1 MKESTPGRIRTPNLL
16 IRSQVLYPVELR
28 ALRVEETSK
37 APGGCQES
45 RKSSYHRGESKT
57 LHLLLPLR
65 GEARAGL
72 MGVMT
77 NLEKEP
83 SVTQE
88 GSEASSSDG
97 RAAQP
102 YEVIARRYRPRTFEE
117 VVGQEAIA
125 ETLSQAIRQERLG
138 HAYLF
143 CGPRGVGKTS
153 MARIFARALQCPQA
167 VEGVPCDQ
175 CGICDRIFRGE
186 DIDVVEM
193 DGASHRGI
201 DDIRELIQHVRY
213 APTDGPYR
221 IFIID
226 EVHMLTREA
235 FNSLLKTLEEPPSH
249 VKFFFA
255 TTEPEKVIPTVLSR
269 CQRFDF
275 SPISPADIV
284 RRLDQICQAE
294 GAQPESG
301 LLESIAS
308 LARGGMR
315 DSQSLLDQLLS
326 FSGASPTLADLDRVT
341 GRLAPEAVE
350 ELLTSIDR
358 GERAEVVR
366 RLAEVG
372 RGGTDPAVLLEQ
384 VIEALRDR
392 LHAGVAADWQE
403 ADIDRN
409 LLAQE
414 ILQEARA
421 RIRRLG
427 RAEIVLELALLR
439 LSTLQDLVPLSQWQE
454 LLSGPAPVTD
464 GASKSSLAGR
474 GAPVAPPVE
483 RGQRTVEEPRSPV
496 TATKPPKAI
505 GEQPSSAVIKS
516 ERVSGNE
523 PDDGEKTES
532 TSRVAALRA
541 AVDTSDHRSS
551 PRTVRE
557 SAPATSGTPSKI
569 DLDDP
574 RAAVKIALERASGP
588 VLRVVGEQFRVERN
602 REKLSVE
609 ISENALEM
617 LGDRRDVLR
626 RELARAFELP
636 VSIEAGVFSSTEEH
650 TELEVGSGGDTEVP
664 EIVEKAREIFRGE
677 LFGRGGSSRS
687 MK

>member
-1 MKESTPGRIRTPNLL
+1 MS
-16 IRSQVLYPVELR
+16 
-28 ALRVEETSK
+28 
-37 APGGCQES
+37 
-45 RKSSYHRGESKT
+45 
-57 LHLLLPLR
+57 
-65 GEARAGL
+65 
-72 MGVMT
+72 

-83 SVTQE
+83 SVSQE
-88 GSEASSSDG
+88 GSAISSSDG
-97 RAAQP
+97 RAAQS
-102 YEVIARRYRPRTFEE
+102 YEVIARRYRPRTFDE

-143 CGPRGVGKTS
+143 SGPRGVGKTS

-167 VEGVPCDQ
+167 VDGVPCDQ
-175 CGICDRIFRGE
+175 CGTCERIFRGE

-213 APTDGPYR
+213 SPTDGPYR

-284 RRLDQICQAE
+284 RRLEQICQAE
-294 GAQPESG
+294 GARPEPG

-326 FSGASPTLADLDRVT
+326 FSGSSPTLEELDRVT
-341 GRLAPEAVE
+341 GRVAPEAVE
-350 ELLTSIDR
+350 ELLSLIDH
-358 GERAEVVR
+358 GERAAVVR

-372 RGGTDPAVLLEQ
+372 QGGTDPAVLLEQ

-392 LHAGVAADWQE
+392 LHAGVAADWKE
-403 ADIDRN
+403 AEIDRN

-439 LSTLQDLVPLSQWQE
+439 LSTLQDLVPLSRWQE
-454 LLSGPAPVTD
+454 VLSGSISLPMTD
-464 GASKSSLAGR
+464 PRSDSSMARGETLGTPPEKPGR
-474 GAPVAPPVE
+474 GV
-483 RGQRTVEEPRSPV
+483 VEESRRSAAPGR
-496 TATKPPKAI
+496 APKPI
-505 GEQPSSAVIKS
+505 GEQSASSAVKS
-516 ERVSGNE
+516 EKTRGVDQDHE
-523 PDDGEKTES
+523 EKTES
-532 TSRVAALRA
+532 ISRVAALRT
-541 AVDTSDHRSS
+541 AVDSSDQRSS
-551 PRTVRE
+551 PRQVRE
-557 SAPATSGTPSKI
+557 SVPPTSESQPRI
-569 DLDDP
+569 DPNNP
-574 RAAVKIALERASGP
+574 RAAVKVALERASGP
-588 VLRVVGEQFRVERN
+588 VLRVVGDQFRVERQ
-602 REKLSVE
+602 RDRLTVE
-609 ISENALEM
+609 ISETALEM

-626 RELARAFELP
+626 RELARGFQLP
-636 VSIEAGVFSSTEEH
+636 VSIDAGIFSSTEENAD
-650 TELEVGSGGDTEVP
+650 LEVDSSGDTEVP

-677 LFGRGGSSRS
+677 LFGRGGSAR
-687 MK
+687 